1 MSAGAWEAENQKS
14 FSEIPMTNKI
24 RPAWVSNQLYPFAS
38 RYLETPRGLIHY
50 VDEGQG
56 APVVFVHG
64 NPTWSFEYR
73 GLIKALRDSYRC
85 IAPDHLG
92 FGLSDN
98 TQNPADHHPKA
109 HAENFAALMDH
120 LKLDQVTLVFSDW
133 GGPIALDWAR
143 KNPQRVAGLAVLNSW
158 CWPVDDDPHFVKFSK
173 MMSSGPIQFLIRHFN
188 FFITQVTPKAVGN
201 KAVLTKEVMAHYK
214 NAQPDPAS
222 RAASAAMP
230 GHIIGATEWLR
241 EIWNDR
247 AQFVGKPALIV
258 WGHKDI
264 AFRQKELDTWK
275 VALQNH
281 TVHELPDCGHFLAEE
296 ASEKVAGYIRGFV
309 S

>member
-1 MSAGAWEAENQKS
+1 
-14 FSEIPMTNKI
+14 MTETN
-24 RPAWVSNQLYPFAS
+24 RPAWVSGELYPFES
-38 RYLETPRGLIHY
+38 RYFDAPHGRIHY

-56 APVVFVHG
+56 RPIVFVHG

-73 GLIKALRDSYRC
+73 HLIKDLRDGCRC

-92 FGLSDN
+92 FGLSDR
-98 TQNPADHHPKA
+98 AASAAAYHPKA
-109 HAENFAALMDH
+109 HAENLAALLEH
-120 LKLDQVTLVFSDW
+120 LQLDDVTLVFSDW

-143 KNPQRVAGLAVLNSW
+143 KNSDKVAGIVVLNSW

-173 MMSSGPIQFLIRHFN
+173 MMSSWPIQFLIRHFN

-201 KAVLTKEVMAHYK
+201 PAVLTQEVMAHYK
-214 NAQPDPAS
+214 NAQPDPES

-230 GHIIGATEWLR
+230 GHIIGATDWLR
-241 EIWNDR
+241 EIWNER
-247 AQFVGKPALIV
+247 AAFTDKPALLV

-275 VALQNH
+275 AAFKHH
-281 TVHELPDCGHFLAEE
+281 TLHELPDCGHFLAEE
-296 ASEKVAGYIRGFV
+296 APGKVAGYVRAFV
-309 S
+309 QQ